1 MAGYRRGVVG
11 LRDELAALRPGLRT
25 VVAGDALAPRTLLDA
40 VAEGAR
46 AGAEV

>member
-1 MAGYRRGVVG
+1 MAGYRRAVAG
-11 LRDELAALRPGLRT
+11 LRDELTALRPDLRV